1 MRRRIP
7 ILHPPG
13 GTPIM
18 SNTRTACTTNNP
30 DRHLNGAWRP
40 HNGKFPPHCSAMAWL
55 AACPVFV
62 GSLPARLAAC
72 LPGSLPA
79 GSLPACPAC
88 CLPGSLPARL
98 AACPACCLPG
108 SLPARPAACPAR
120 CLPGSLPARL
130 AACPARCLPGSRSE
144 EHTSELQSRRDLVC
158 RLLLEKKKNNLSQ
171 PFSCSQKH
179 TNLSQ

>member
-72 LPGSLPA
+72 LPCSLPPPSLPA
-79 GSLPACPAC
+79 PRAPCPAHCLPACLPALPCLPCLPACPAGPP
-88 CLPGSLPARL
+88 LLARSSGVL
-98 AACPACCLPG
+98 AIPPCP
-108 SLPARPAACPAR
+108 
-120 CLPGSLPARL
+120 
-130 AACPARCLPGSRSE
+130 
-144 EHTSELQSRRDLVC
+144 
-158 RLLLEKKKNNLSQ
+158 
-171 PFSCSQKH
+171 
-179 TNLSQ
+179 